1 MTAVDCSFGN
11 SLSEETDGEVFRLDE
26 INQND
31 VVCMEE
37 ETCVGVPEGCQDVAE
52 MEEDCRDD
60 SRECCKGIYELN
72 EELMRERCGG
82 MLEDACKQVSL
93 EEGVV
98 EELIFFSDGED
109 VTDEVS
115 GGTLGDS
122 RTKDSD
128 SRRVS
133 PAGVNYGSELVEEDD
148 GDCIGKSGIV
158 FDPGENST
166 WTSGTGV

>member
-93 EEGVV
+93 EEGAM
-98 EELIFFSDGED
+98 EEWIFSSDDED
-109 VTDEVS
+109 ETNEVS
-115 GGTLGDS
+115 GVAIDGLW
-122 RTKDSD
+122 TKKSD
-128 SRRVS
+128 FGVMS
-133 PAGVNYGSELVEEDD
+133 PAGMD
-148 GDCIGKSGIV
+148 GG
-158 FDPGENST
+158 
-166 WTSGTGV
+166 